1 MLDLFKKHIDKE
13 FSFLKSS
20 KLLVCVSVGIDIMV
34 LLNLF
39 ILETLMDM

>member
-20 KLLVCVSVGIDIMV
+20 KLLVCVSGGIDSMV
-34 LLNLF
+34 F
-39 ILETLMDM
+39 IKYIFKIRI